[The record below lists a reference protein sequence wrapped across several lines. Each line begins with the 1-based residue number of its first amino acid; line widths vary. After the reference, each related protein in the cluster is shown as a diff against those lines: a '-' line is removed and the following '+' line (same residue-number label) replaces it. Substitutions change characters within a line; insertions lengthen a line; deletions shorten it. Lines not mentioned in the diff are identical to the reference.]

1 MKGRIYFCG
10 ESLELKLLRDSLEER
25 GLEVEI
31 KTLSELEGLVKENE
45 PDVVVIE
52 LTDKVS
58 SSFPKLINLLKS
70 LSSNVVF
77 LANKISVEK
86 AVELI
91 KAGAY
96 DLKLISSPL
105 EVIERTVLLALEDK
119 RLILEEE
126 GFLTQDP
133 RLVASIKRLEQ
144 VAKTDAPILLVG
156 ESGTGKELLA
166 RFVHAKSERRFGPF
180 VAINCAA
187 LPETLLES
195 ELFGYEK
202 GAFSGANFRKKG
214 KIELAHGGTLL
225 LDEITETTPQFQSK
239 LLRVIQEK
247 EVDRL
252 GGYYPIKVDFRLI
265 STTNRDI
272 EKVVAEGKFRQ
283 DLYFRINV
291 IAVKIPPLRERR
303 GDVKLLTEHFVEKF
317 SRMYKN
323 DVKGLTDRA
332 WKFLMNYPFPGNV
345 RELKNMIERGVLT
358 CEGELID
365 LPHLVD
371 PFSSDYS
378 FEPISRPHF
387 EPAKGQPEPFKSH
400 PHPLNSHSHPFNS
413 HPHSFN
419 RHSERSEGSPQEEGP
434 SKDAGMIFEY
444 KDLEVKPL
452 DELEREA
459 ILRALKL
466 TGGNKAKAAE
476 LLGITVRTIRNK
488 LKQYEELGLI
498 KRGEFGDVG

>member
-1 MKGRIYFCG
+1 MKGRIYLCG

-25 GLEVEI
+25 GLEVEL
-31 KTLSELEGLVKENE
+31 KSLSQIEGLAKENA

-52 LTDKVS
+52 VTDDFS
-58 SSFPKLINLLKS
+58 SSVPKLINILKS
-70 LSSNVVF
+70 LTSNVVF

-86 AVELI
+86 AVELV

-96 DLKLISSPL
+96 DLKLLSSPL
-105 EVIERTVLLALEDK
+105 ELIERTVLLALEDK

-133 RLVASIKRLEQ
+133 RLVGIIKRLEE
-144 VAKTDAPILLVG
+144 VAKTDVPILLVG

-166 RFVHAKSERRFGPF
+166 RFVHAKSKRRFGPF

-272 EKVVAEGKFRQ
+272 EKAVAEGKFRQ
-283 DLYFRINV
+283 DLYFRIN
-291 IAVKIPPLRERR
+291 IITVKISPLRERK
-303 GDVKLLTEHFVEKF
+303 GDVKLLTEHFTEKF
-317 SRMYKN
+317 SRVYRKP
-323 DVKGLTDRA
+323 VKGLTDRA
-332 WKFLMNYPFPGNV
+332 WNFLMNYHFPGNV

-365 LPHLVD
+365 LSHLVD
-371 PFSSDYS
+371 PFSSDYA
-378 FEPISRPHF
+378 FEPLSMSHSKLISEHLTGHLQPT
-387 EPAKGQPEPFKSH
+387 KGQPSSLHGPPEQSKGS
-400 PHPLNSHSHPFNS
+400 
-413 HPHSFN
+413 PHS
-419 RHSERSEGSPQEEGP
+419 EGA
-434 SKDAGMIFEY
+434 SKKTGMIFEN
-444 KDLEVKPL
+444 KEIEIKPL

-459 ILRALKL
+459 ILKALKL

>member
-1 MKGRIYFCG
+1 MKGRIYLCG

-25 GLEVEI
+25 GLEVEL
-31 KTLSELEGLVKENE
+31 KSLSQIEGLAKENA

-52 LTDKVS
+52 VTDDFS
-58 SSFPKLINLLKS
+58 SSVPKLINILKS
-70 LSSNVVF
+70 LTSNVVF

-86 AVELI
+86 AVELV

-96 DLKLISSPL
+96 DLKLLSSPL
-105 EVIERTVLLALEDK
+105 ELIERTVLLALEDK

-133 RLVASIKRLEQ
+133 RLVDIIKRLEE
-144 VAKTDAPILLVG
+144 VAKTDVPILLVG

-166 RFVHAKSERRFGPF
+166 RFVHAKSKRRFGPF

-272 EKVVAEGKFRQ
+272 EKAVAEGKFRQ
-283 DLYFRINV
+283 DLYFRIN
-291 IAVKIPPLRERR
+291 IITVKIPPLRERK
-303 GDVKLLTEHFVEKF
+303 GDVKLLTEHFTEKF
-317 SRMYKN
+317 SRVYRKP
-323 DVKGLTDRA
+323 VKGLTDRA
-332 WKFLMNYPFPGNV
+332 WNFLMNYHFPGNV

-365 LPHLVD
+365 LSHLVD
-371 PFSSDYS
+371 PFSPDYS
-378 FEPISRPHF
+378 FEPLSMSHSKPISEHLTGHPQ
-387 EPAKGQPEPFKSH
+387 PTKGQPSSLYGPPEQSKGS
-400 PHPLNSHSHPFNS
+400 
-413 HPHSFN
+413 PHS
-419 RHSERSEGSPQEEGP
+419 EGA
-434 SKDAGMIFEY
+434 SKKTGMIFEN
-444 KDLEVKPL
+444 KEIEIKPL

-459 ILRALKL
+459 ILKALKL

>member
-1 MKGRIYFCG
+1 MKGRIILCG
-10 ESLELKLLRDSLEER
+10 QSIEFKILRDNLEER
-25 GLEVEI
+25 GLVVEF
-31 KTLSELEGLVKENE
+31 KNFSELERLSKENL

-52 LTDKVS
+52 VSDEVS
-58 SSFPKLINLLKS
+58 SDYRRIIDFLKG
-70 LSSNVVF
+70 LSSNVVI

-96 DLKLISSPL
+96 DLKLLSSPID
-105 EVIERTVLLALEDK
+105 VIERAILLALEDK
-119 RLILEEE
+119 RLLLEEE

-133 RLVASIKRLEQ
+133 RLISMLKRLEE
-144 VAKTDAPILLVG
+144 VARTDAPILLVG

-166 RFVHAKSERRFGPF
+166 RFIHAKSERKFGPF

-202 GAFSGANFRKKG
+202 GAFSGATFRKKG

-272 EKVVAEGKFRQ
+272 EEAIAEGKFRQ

-291 IAVKIPPLRERR
+291 ITVKIPPLRERKE
-303 GDVKLLTEHFVEKF
+303 DVKLLTKFFWEKF
-317 SRMYKN
+317 SRLYKK

-332 WKFLMNYPFPGNV
+332 WDFLLNYHFPGNV

-371 PFSSDYS
+371 PFSSY
-378 FEPISRPHF
+378 
-387 EPAKGQPEPFKSH
+387 
-400 PHPLNSHSHPFNS
+400 PLETSNDLHSS
-413 HPHSFN
+413 TLKD
-419 RHSERSEGSPQEEGP
+419 HSEARKEDQKIGTIFDK
-434 SKDAGMIFEY
+434 KDVEI
-444 KDLEVKPL
+444 KPL

-459 ILRALKL
+459 ILRALTL

>member
-1 MKGRIYFCG
+1 MKGRIYLCG

-25 GLEVEI
+25 GLEVEL
-31 KTLSELEGLVKENE
+31 KSLSQIEGLAKENA

-52 LTDKVS
+52 VTDDFS
-58 SSFPKLINLLKS
+58 SSVPKLINILKS
-70 LSSNVVF
+70 LTSNVVF

-86 AVELI
+86 AVELV

-96 DLKLISSPL
+96 DLKLLSSPL
-105 EVIERTVLLALEDK
+105 ELIERTVLLALEDK

-133 RLVASIKRLEQ
+133 RLVDIIKRLEE
-144 VAKTDAPILLVG
+144 VAKTDVPILLVG

-166 RFVHAKSERRFGPF
+166 RFVHAKSKRRFGPF

-272 EKVVAEGKFRQ
+272 EKAVAEGKFRQ
-283 DLYFRINV
+283 DLYFRIN
-291 IAVKIPPLRERR
+291 IITVKIPPLRERK
-303 GDVKLLTEHFVEKF
+303 GDVKLLTEHFTEKF
-317 SRMYKN
+317 SRVYRKP
-323 DVKGLTDRA
+323 VKGLTDRA
-332 WKFLMNYPFPGNV
+332 WNFLMNYHFPGNV

-365 LPHLVD
+365 LSHLVD
-371 PFSSDYS
+371 PFSPDYS
-378 FEPISRPHF
+378 FEPPSMFHSKSISEHLTGHPQ
-387 EPAKGQPEPFKSH
+387 PTKGQPSSLHGPPEQSKGS
-400 PHPLNSHSHPFNS
+400 
-413 HPHSFN
+413 PHS
-419 RHSERSEGSPQEEGP
+419 EGA
-434 SKDAGMIFEY
+434 SKKTGMIFEN
-444 KDLEVKPL
+444 KEIEIKPL

-459 ILRALKL
+459 ILKALKL